1 MKRCSSEIKKF
12 IASLPPGQ
20 LFTTTQILLFSSN
33 YSSRNT
39 IDQALARLVKRGTL
53 ERLTSGIFV
62 ESQSRK
68 TFYSNQEIIDMKS
81 KNREKTIEFRS
92 YKDANSQQIT
102 VLNRQSP
109 RNDFCN
115 IGSSTRFRYEEGYIT
130 TKRMSARKLRL
141 ASSDVGA
148 LILYLWQNGS
158 DKTDVSEIAKT
169 MASLSR
175 IELEEFIGF
184 TPCMPNWLLTKAKK
198 AIGPKWQKI
207 EWELQKRASA
217 VGRYGRG

>member
-1 MKRCSSEIKKF
+1 MRRCSSEIKKY

-62 ESQSRK
+62 ESQNRK
-68 TFYSNQEIIDMKS
+68 TYYTNLEIIDMKS
-81 KNREKTIEFRS
+81 KDRDKTIEFKS
-92 YKDANSQQIT
+92 YKDANYQQT
-102 VLNRQSP
+102 TTPNRQSP
-109 RNDFCN
+109 RNYFCN
-115 IGSSTRFRYEEGYIT
+115 IGSSTRFRYKEEYIT
-130 TKRMSARKLRL
+130 TKRMSARKLKL

-158 DKTDVSEIAKT
+158 DKTDADEIANT
-169 MASLSR
+169 IASLTR

-184 TPCMPNWLLTKAKK
+184 TPCMPNWLLTRAKK

-207 EWELQKRASA
+207 ERELQKRATA
-217 VGRYGRG
+217 VER

>member
-1 MKRCSSEIKKF
+1 
-12 IASLPPGQ
+12 
-20 LFTTTQILLFSSN
+20 
-33 YSSRNT
+33 
-39 IDQALARLVKRGTL
+39 
-53 ERLTSGIFV
+53 
-62 ESQSRK
+62 
-68 TFYSNQEIIDMKS
+68 MKS
-81 KNREKTIEFRS
+81 KNRDKTIEFRS

-102 VLNRQSP
+102 ALNRQST

-115 IGSSTRFRYEEGYIT
+115 IGSNTRFRYEEGYIT
-130 TKRMSARKLRL
+130 TKRMSARKLQL

-158 DKTDVSEIAKT
+158 DKTDVTEIAKT

-207 EWELQKRASA
+207 EWELQKRGTAIEH
-217 VGRYGRG
+217 

>member
-20 LFTTTQILLFSSN
+20 LFTTTQILLSSSN

-62 ESQSRK
+62 ESQNRK
-68 TFYSNQEIIDMKS
+68 TFYSNLEIIDMKS
-81 KNREKTIEFRS
+81 KNRDKTIEFRS

-102 VLNRQSP
+102 ALNRQST

-115 IGSSTRFRYEEGYIT
+115 IGSSTGFRYEEGYIT
-130 TKRMSARKLRL
+130 TKRMSARKLQL

-148 LILYLWQNGS
+148 LILCLWQNGS
-158 DKTDVSEIAKT
+158 DKTDVTEIAKT

-207 EWELQKRASA
+207 EWELQKRGTAIEH
-217 VGRYGRG
+217 

>member
-53 ERLTSGIFV
+53 QRLTSGIFV

-68 TFYSNQEIIDMKS
+68 TFYSNLEIIDMKS
-81 KNREKTIEFRS
+81 RNRDKTIEFRS

-102 VLNRQSP
+102 ALNRQSP

-115 IGSSTRFRYEEGYIT
+115 ISSSTRFRYKEGYIT
-130 TKRMSARKLRL
+130 TKRMSARKLQL
-141 ASSDVGA
+141 ANSDVGA

-158 DKTDVSEIAKT
+158 DKTDVSEIANT
-169 MASLSR
+169 TACLSR

-207 EWELQKRASA
+207 ERELQKRATA
-217 VGRYGRG
+217 VER